1 MTGER
6 PEEGAGGL
14 PEDII
19 PLDVAYPIWERVFTV
34 SPLVVVG
41 TREGETYDLA
51 PKHMVTALGWDNHFG
66 FVCTRRHG
74 TYRNAVN
81 EGEFT
86 VSFPRP
92 DQVVLA
98 GLSAAPRDDW
108 HGHKRTLGALP
119 TFDARVVNGVF
130 LAESHLFLECRVVR
144 VVDGF
149 GENSLLAGR
158 VVAAYVRR
166 DALRASEVDDAETLR
181 RAPLLA
187 YLHPSRFA
195 TIEQS
200 HPFPLPAGFRR

>member
-6 PEEGAGGL
+6 PEEGAGGV

-41 TREGETYDLA
+41 TREGGTYDLA

-119 TFDARVVNGVF
+119 TFEARVVNGVF
-130 LAESHLFLECRVVR
+130 LAESHLFLECPP
-144 VVDGF
+144 G
-149 GENSLLAGR
+149 LPAPI
-158 VVAAYVRR
+158 
-166 DALRASEVDDAETLR
+166 ALRDHRGE
-181 RAPLLA
+181 
-187 YLHPSRFA
+187 PSLSPPRG
-195 TIEQS
+195 
-200 HPFPLPAGFRR
+200 LPQVGRQGEGRG